1 MDHSQIASSIPVRSG
16 QALRISNGFGRRI
29 AVLEGHVWITQDG
42 DPRDIV
48 LQAGDDFRFDRP
60 VAAIITSLDGDAR
73 IVREDGIE
81 VGSPAG
87 LGLARYRSI
96 LHW

>member
-1 MDHSQIASSIPVRSG
+1 LRVR
-16 QALRISNGFGRRI
+16 NGYGRRI
-29 AVLEGHVWITQDG
+29 AVLEGSIWLTQDG

-73 IVREDGIE
+73 IARENGIDI
-81 VGSPAG
+81 GAP
-87 LGLARYRSI
+87 
-96 LHW
+96 